1 MMTTTRQPKQTYS
14 QIIVNH
20 MLTGQSIST
29 YQAYDLYNITCLSQR
44 ISDLRSEGVAI
55 QSRMTKQN
63 GKRFMLYWIEQPTTN
78 NDEGV

>member
-1 MMTTTRQPKQTYS
+1 MTTTRQPKLTYS

-20 MLTGQSIST
+20 MLAGQSIST

-44 ISDLRSEGVAI
+44 ISDLKSEGVAI

>member
-1 MMTTTRQPKQTYS
+1 MTTTRQPKQTYS

-44 ISDLRSEGVAI
+44 ISDLKSEGVAI
-55 QSRMTKQN
+55 QSRMTRQN

>member
-1 MMTTTRQPKQTYS
+1 MTTTRQPKLTYS

-20 MLTGQSIST
+20 MMAGQSIST

-44 ISDLRSEGVAI
+44 ISDLKSEGVAI

-63 GKRFMLYWIEQPTTN
+63 GKRFMLYWIEQPTTD

>member
-44 ISDLRSEGVAI
+44 ISDLKSEGVAI
-55 QSRMTKQN
+55 QSRMTRQN

>member
-1 MMTTTRQPKQTYS
+1 MTTTRQPKLTYS

-44 ISDLRSEGVAI
+44 ISDLKSEGVAI

-63 GKRFMLYWIEQPTTN
+63 GKRFMLYWIEQPNVDN
-78 NDEGV
+78 NEGV